1 MLAIAGLF
9 PGRTAPRS
17 QKHSLPFEWAN
28 HLTTTIAGDVLDPSR
43 EQGEVEAI
51 ELAREDLPEELKHG
65 PRADQAVVQTP
76 QERVV
81 PWIDWYGK

>member
-51 ELAREDLPEELKHG
+51 ELAREDLREELKHG

-81 PWIDWYGK
+81 PWIDWSGK